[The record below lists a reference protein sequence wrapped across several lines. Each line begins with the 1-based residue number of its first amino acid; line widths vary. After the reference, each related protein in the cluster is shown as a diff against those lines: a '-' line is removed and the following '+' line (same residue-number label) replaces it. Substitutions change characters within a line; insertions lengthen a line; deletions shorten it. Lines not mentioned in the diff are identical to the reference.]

1 MIIFALQ
8 FYITKTI
15 DMKNIE
21 KEVCEPAV
29 SYTVNPSVGNA
40 RIESNVKKNVPK
52 DCMTV
57 DEYIGKIK
65 KALDMR
71 YENI

>member
-1 MIIFALQ
+1 
-8 FYITKTI
+8 
-15 DMKNIE
+15 MKNI

-29 SYTVNPSVGNA
+29 SSAADKRVRKA
-40 RIESNVKKNVPK
+40 RIESNVNMNLPK

-71 YENI
+71 YENL

>member
-1 MIIFALQ
+1 
-8 FYITKTI
+8 
-15 DMKNIE
+15 MKNIE

-29 SYTVNPSVGNA
+29 SYTVNPSVGSA
-40 RIESNVKKNVPK
+40 RIESNVNMNVPK

-57 DEYIGKIK
+57 DEYIAKIK

-71 YENI
+71 YENKAIS

>member
-1 MIIFALQ
+1 
-8 FYITKTI
+8 
-15 DMKNIE
+15 MKNIE

-29 SYTVNPSVGNA
+29 SYTANPGVGNA
-40 RIESNVKKNVPK
+40 RIESNVNMNVPK

-57 DEYIGKIK
+57 DEYIAKIK

>member
-1 MIIFALQ
+1 
-8 FYITKTI
+8 
-15 DMKNIE
+15 MKNN
-21 KEVCEPAV
+21 KEVCEPSV
-29 SYTVNPSVGNA
+29 SYTVNSGVGSV
-40 RIESNVKKNVPK
+40 RIESNVNVNVPK

-71 YENI
+71 YENL

>member
-1 MIIFALQ
+1 
-8 FYITKTI
+8 
-15 DMKNIE
+15 MKDNV

-29 SYTVNPSVGNA
+29 SYTVNPTVRNAGN
-40 RIESNVKKNVPK
+40 EPKVDMSLPK

>member
-1 MIIFALQ
+1 
-8 FYITKTI
+8 
-15 DMKNIE
+15 MKNI

-29 SYTVNPSVGNA
+29 SYTIDNGVSNA
-40 RIESNVKKNVPK
+40 RIESNVSKNIPK

-57 DEYIGKIK
+57 DEYIEKIR

-71 YENI
+71 YENL